1 MHILIYGINYAPE
14 LTGIGKYTG
23 EISCWLAKR
32 GHKVEVITALPY
44 YPQWNVYDS
53 YRGRLWHVEAM
64 EGVKVRRTPLYVPQR
79 VTGKTRI
86 IHEMSFGLGSL
97 YHWLPA
103 FGRKFDVLI
112 GVCPP
117 LQMGLLPYMYKAL
130 RGKPF
135 VFHIQDLQVDA
146 AKNLGLIKNP
156 YLLSVLYKVE
166 RHLLRNASIVSTISE
181 GMVKKIVNKGING
194 ERTFLLPNWAD
205 TNFIRPLPR
214 ENLLRKELGF
224 SPEDKVILYAGNMG
238 EKQGLEVVIEA
249 AQRLKYRQDVV
260 FAFVGE
266 GAAKKRIQAMAG
278 AAGLDK
284 VKFFSLQP
292 YARLPE
298 LFSLADLHL
307 VTQKRAASD
316 LVMPSKLTGILAAG
330 GASIVT
336 AEKDT
341 TLYDTIEKAGMGILV
356 EPECS
361 EALYM
366 ALSQAI
372 DNNLEEIRV
381 NARRYAEENLGRDN
395 VLERFEHLLHR
406 LIDGKNPEG

>member
-23 EISCWLAKR
+23 EMGYWLVKR
-32 GHKVEVITALPY
+32 GHKVEVIAALPY

-53 YRGRLWHVEAM
+53 YRGRLWHVEVM
-64 EGVKVRRTPLYVPQR
+64 DGVKVRRTPLYVPQR
-79 VTGKTRI
+79 VIGKTRI
-86 IHEMSFGLGSL
+86 IHEISFNLSSL

-103 FGRKFDVLI
+103 FGRNFDVVI

-117 LQMGLLPYMYKAL
+117 LQMGFLPYTYKAL

-146 AKNLGLIKNP
+146 AKNLGLIKNSS
-156 YLLSVLYKVE
+156 LLSLLDKME
-166 RHLLRNASIVSTISE
+166 KFLLRHASIVSTISE
-181 GMVKKIVNKGING
+181 GMVEKIVNKGVKR
-194 ERTFLLPNWAD
+194 ERTFLLPNWVN

-214 ENLLRKELGF
+214 QNLLRKELGF

-238 EKQGLEVVIEA
+238 EKHGLEVVIEA
-249 AQRLKYRQDVV
+249 AQRLKNRKDVV

-266 GAAKKRIQAMAG
+266 GAAKKRIQAMAE

-284 VKFFSLQP
+284 VKFFFLQP

-336 AEKDT
+336 AEKGS
-341 TLYDTIEKAGMGILV
+341 TLYNTIDRTRIGILV
-356 EPECS
+356 EPESS
-361 EALYM
+361 EALYF
-366 ALSQAI
+366 ALNRAI
-372 DNNLEEIRV
+372 DNDLGEVRA
-381 NARRYAEENLGRDN
+381 NARQYAEEHLGREA
-395 VLERFEHLLHR
+395 VLERFERLLYR
-406 LIDGKNPEG
+406 LRDGKNPKD